1 MAKNSFSKIYKTR
14 HHNSSYL
21 CLLGEKITN
30 LGGLEISQEY
40 FVLLWNKLIRGNA
53 VYTSKIIRRYVIC
66 VTSLNL

>member
-21 CLLGEKITN
+21 CLLGEKITK

-40 FVLLWNKLIRGNA
+40 FVLL
-53 VYTSKIIRRYVIC
+53 
-66 VTSLNL
+66 